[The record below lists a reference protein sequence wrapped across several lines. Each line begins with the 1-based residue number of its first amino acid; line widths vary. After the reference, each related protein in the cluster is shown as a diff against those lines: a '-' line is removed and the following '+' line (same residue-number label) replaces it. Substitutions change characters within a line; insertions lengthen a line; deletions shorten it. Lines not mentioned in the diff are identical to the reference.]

1 MAICEVCGV
10 EQYPANTV
18 VRYDEA
24 GHRHF
29 YCSIFHADTPQQRI
43 LMTKA
48 SKEPITKEEAVPEEQ
63 MSVEEVARAVEL
75 EAAETSPLPEDK
87 SLLAKPA
94 PKRRGRPPGTKNKT
108 KVAKEDRREAQE
120 PQERV
125 LSAPDGE

>member
-48 SKEPITKEEAVPEEQ
+48 SKEPVTKEEAVPEEQ
-63 MSVEEVARAVEL
+63 MSVEKVIKEQEL
-75 EAAETSPLPEDK
+75 DVPDEGQALAPPPPTPERQKELDEAAAEGR
-87 SLLAKPA
+87 APA
-94 PKRRGRPPGTKNKT
+94 PKRRGRPPGTKNKS
-108 KVAKEDRREAQE
+108 KQ
-120 PQERV
+120 
-125 LSAPDGE
+125 